1 MIEIHQSAQSYFK
14 KLIDGQGIDGLG
26 LRLAVCQPGTPQAEC
41 ELSFCEPEDAAAG
54 DLKQA
59 CEGFDLY
66 VDGSSAPYLSEAEI
80 EFVTDQTGGQL
91 VVRAPN
97 IKGEEPGEDSPL
109 AERVQYLLDAEIN
122 PAVAAHGGR
131 VSLVE
136 IDADNVV
143 VLEFGGGCHGCG
155 MVNVTL
161 KEGVEKT
168 LKTQIPEISAVR
180 DVTDH
185 STGEN
190 PYYA

>member
-1 MIEIHQSAQSYFK
+1 MIEIHASAQEYFK
-14 KLIDGQGIDGLG
+14 KLIDGQDIPGLG
-26 LRLAVCQPGTPQAEC
+26 LRLAVSAPGTPQAEC
-41 ELSFCEPEDAAAG
+41 ELSFCEPEDSAAS
-54 DLKQA
+54 DQVQS

-66 VDGSSAPYLSEAEI
+66 VDGASAPYLEEAEI
-80 EFVTDQTGGQL
+80 EFVTDRTGGQL

-97 IKGEEPGEDSPL
+97 IKGSTPDDDSPL
-109 AERVQYLLDAEIN
+109 AERVQYLLDSEIN

-136 IDADNVV
+136 VDADGYV

-168 LKTQIPEISAVR
+168 LKAQLPEIAGVR

-190 PYYA
+190 PYFS